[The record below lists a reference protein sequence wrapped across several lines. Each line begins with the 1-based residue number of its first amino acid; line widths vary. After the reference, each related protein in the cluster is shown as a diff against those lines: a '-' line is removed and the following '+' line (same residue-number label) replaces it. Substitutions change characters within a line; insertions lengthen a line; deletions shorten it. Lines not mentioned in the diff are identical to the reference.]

1 MQDKSFPILVLDG
14 GGSKGVYTLGVLEE
28 LEKKIGKPLHT
39 HFKLIYGTSTGS
51 IIAALLGLGKSV
63 QEIKTLYFSHI
74 PSIMSARTMSLKS
87 KKLKELCDTVFGN
100 LKFDSFKTDVGIVA
114 LNYTEQKPL
123 IFKTNMQQ
131 SYKSGAAINAGF
143 GCFISDAVQA
153 SCSAYPVFNK
163 KPITSAVHG
172 NIIAVD
178 GGYIARN
185 ATLYALIDADKLFG
199 VNQQDMEVFSLG
211 TGHYVEKPLGGIM
224 SAIRYFDFLQF
235 IVNIISSTSNTNE
248 QLQHLLFEDVKI
260 TRIDNTY
267 HDRTFSTNMIEKD
280 LIVLGKL
287 FNLGKTSFS
296 THESKLNLIPD
307 TINLQME
314 TAVAC

>member
-1 MQDKSFPILVLDG
+1 MKNKSFPILVLDG
-14 GGSKGVYTLGVLEE
+14 GGSKGVYTLGVLAE
-28 LEKKIGKPLHT
+28 LEKKIGKPLNE
-39 HFKLIYGTSTGS
+39 HFELIYGTSTGS

-123 IFKTNMQQ
+123 IFKTNMKQ
-131 SYKSGAAINAGF
+131 SYKIGTSTAAGF
-143 GCFISDAVQA
+143 GCSISDAVQA

-163 KPITSAVHG
+163 KSISSSIHG
-172 NIIAVD
+172 KIVAID

-185 ATLYALIDADKLFG
+185 ATLYALIDAAKSFCI
-199 VNQQDMEVFSLG
+199 NQNDMEVISLG

-248 QLQHLLFEDVKI
+248 QLQQLLFEDVKI

-267 HDRTFSTNMIEKD
+267 NDSTFSTNMIEKD

-296 THESKLNLIPD
+296 AYENNLNLVPSS
-307 TINLQME
+307 INIQME
-314 TAVAC
+314 TAMAC